1 MRRDV
6 RCLLL
11 LLPCFPVLLFCFPV
25 LLFVCS
31 SSFLLFASRR
41 RAELDA
47 HSELRAGQEILI
59 EKGRSADE
67 HKKKRLDAKKELLSL
82 VRELESERSR
92 TRRTIG
98 DAGETLSR
106 IAVQVALVRNLQA
119 TVVEQLHALG
129 ILDPDAPE
137 GSAGS
142 ARIGRPADRRA
153 GRGGDGDDGDGAI
166 FAPVNSECAVLV
178 DEIGELS
185 RLIALLSERGGDAS
199 TARCALS
206 GCFSSL
212 FSSKPIVPRARGCV
226 ARPVHFFCFSLCIRY
241 FFCFPFLRVVRSRRS
256 IAPTLRSVLSVLARR
271 GRVAAA

>member
-1 MRRDV
+1 M
-6 RCLLL
+6 
-11 LLPCFPVLLFCFPV
+11 
-25 LLFVCS
+25 
-31 SSFLLFASRR
+31 FASRR

-226 ARPVHFFCFSLCIRY
+226 ARPVHFFCFFSLHSL
-241 FFCFPFLRVVRSRRS
+241 FLLFPLSFLRVVRSRRS